1 MCDKINTCKGT
12 ERITNC
18 DGKRVTRQCPCSAWA
33 LRKKLQH
40 PFNTLGEKA
49 DAYAKVMAENTN
61 MVTRSRV
68 KSLYDKE
75 FTAEDRALAK
85 FYGLDIPELKL

>member
-1 MCDKINTCKGT
+1 MSTT
-12 ERITNC
+12 RERILQFIEKFLAKRDYAPTVR
-18 DGKRVTRQCPCSAWA
+18 DILKGKRVVVIEDSIIRGT
-33 LRKKLQH
+33 
-40 PFNTLGEKA
+40 T
-49 DAYAKVMAENTN
+49 
-61 MVTRSRV
+61 TRSRV